1 MDVLWN
7 FLQVGILGNFAWGNI
22 IMLLI
27 GCVFIYLGIARDYEP
42 LLLVPIG
49 FGMLVG
55 NIPLSDG
62 MNVGIYESGSVLNVL
77 YSGVTQ
83 GWYPSLIFLGIGAM
97 TDFSAML
104 SNPRLILLEK
114 LKKSAS
120 QGSMGK
126 FPDPGKSEMETS
138 KSREL

>member
-1 MDVLWN
+1 MEVLWD
-7 FLQVGILGNFAWGNI
+7 FLQVGIVGNFAWGNMA
-22 IMLLI
+22 MLAI

-49 FGMLVG
+49 FGILVG
-55 NIPLSDG
+55 NIPLTPG
-62 MNVGIYESGSVLNVL
+62 MNVGIYESGSVLNIL

-104 SNPRLILLEK
+104 ANPRLILLGAAIVFGAAIAVGFK
-114 LKKSAS
+114 RKDL
-120 QGSMGK
+120 G
-126 FPDPGKSEMETS
+126 D
-138 KSREL
+138 LC